1 MGKGTRHAAA
11 LDMNL
16 TDDPPAPPSPRPTN
30 DNRPPAGEMRLGDDL
45 LMGIRFFSRLP
56 TGAAPH
62 RRPNLSRIA
71 LALPFTSL
79 VIGLGPALLLL
90 GLEWLN
96 VPHLFAA
103 ALAVAAMIVVTGAM
117 AEDAIADSVDGLFGG
132 HDVEQRLT
140 IMKDS
145 RHGTYGVCAIAM
157 LLLLR
162 VTAIGSVDNPLEAAG
177 TWLAATVMAR
187 SGALWLT
194 VALPAARVGGAAA
207 TAGQVTR
214 QAFGIGAVFMV
225 VLSFVLAGFAVSV
238 LGLAVAYGLGAL
250 VVWGW
255 VTLCRRLIGGQTG
268 DLIGALMALIEV
280 AVLTAFMVFV

>member
-1 MGKGTRHAAA
+1 
-11 LDMNL
+11 MNL

-103 ALAVAAMIVVTGAM
+103 ALAVAAMIVVSGAM

-132 HDVEQRLT
+132 HDVEQRLA

-162 VTAIGSVDNPLEAAG
+162 VTAIGSVGDPLEAAG

>member
-1 MGKGTRHAAA
+1 MT
-11 LDMNL
+11 L

-145 RHGTYGVCAIAM
+145 RHGTYGVCAIAT

-162 VTAIGSVDNPLEAAG
+162 VTAIGSVGNPLEAAG

>member
-1 MGKGTRHAAA
+1 MT
-11 LDMNL
+11 L

-45 LMGIRFFSRLP
+45 VMGIRFFSRLP

-103 ALAVAAMIVVTGAM
+103 ALAVAAMIVVSGAM

-132 HDVEQRLT
+132 HDVEQRLA

-162 VTAIGSVDNPLEAAG
+162 VTAIGSIGNPLEAAG

>member
-1 MGKGTRHAAA
+1 
-11 LDMNL
+11 MNL

-162 VTAIGSVDNPLEAAG
+162 VTAIGSIGNPLEAAG